1 MNRRQ
6 QNSVK
11 LNEIILFMSEPQHLQ
26 YMIYFVCI
34 PLSFSSLI
42 SHNRVLGYKLC
53 PPPKKVEMNV
63 GELSE
68 NVVWKCCVS
77 LQITQSFFL
86 KAVMQ
91 VHADWVIWAF
101 LRAFC
106 PQNKNIIVFDVRRT
120 QHIILGFLW
129 YSRVTFCSTHFV
141 VRLHFL
147 RHLE

>member
-6 QNSVK
+6 QNNVK
-11 LNEIILFMSEPQHLQ
+11 LNEVILFMSEPQHLQ

-42 SHNRVLGYKLC
+42 SHNRVLSYK
-53 PPPKKVEMNV
+53 NV

-68 NVVWKCCVS
+68 NVAWKCCLS

-106 PQNKNIIVFDVRRT
+106 PQNKNIIVFDIRRT

-129 YSRVTFCSTHFV
+129 YSRVTFCGTHFV
-141 VRLHFL
+141 V
-147 RHLE
+147 HLE